1 MPTWPSRATPAI
13 RLLRSVATR
22 CLLCNVRS
30 EEMISREYATFH
42 RALGEFDS
50 KSPNLSQLRRA
61 ITDLFQ

>member
-1 MPTWPSRATPAI
+1 
-13 RLLRSVATR
+13 
-22 CLLCNVRS
+22 
-30 EEMISREYATFH
+30 MISREYATFH